1 MSTFKYR
8 LLSNWHVARIIRAA
22 LAVFMLVL
30 SIQTRDWVIGLAS
43 ALLLLMAVTNT
54 GCCGPQG
61 CAVPTKP
68 AYKDNAVDEFNK
80 HTEIK

>member
-54 GCCGPQG
+54 RR
-61 CAVPTKP
+61 AVPCQQ
-68 AYKDNAVDEFNK
+68 NL
-80 HTEIK
+80 HTRIMLLMNLISTPK